1 MYTPVP
7 TSSGLVHLVC
17 KYPVLLLVICVTMGA
32 TTLYVSPEEEQ
43 CNQSFVSFTFDD
55 GYASTYAVAYPI
67 LDSYAYTGTIYTPTD
82 FIDTDGYVTMFQ
94 LHDLETNGWEIG
106 SHGVS
111 HADFTKLSQGE
122 AAFEILQS
130 KYILAAN
137 GFSVNSL
144 STPYGESI
152 APFIDIVE
160 PNYLAV
166 RNAKDRAWILNDIP
180 TTDRYD
186 IEATV
191 ITADTPVE
199 EVERAILAAKNNNK
213 WLVLVFHDLN
223 GDGKYSYPADKFEE
237 IVQFTRDN
245 DFICASALN

>member
-7 TSSGLVHLVC
+7 TSSGLVHLIC
-17 KYPVLLLVICVTMGA
+17 KYPAVLLVICITMGA
-32 TTLYVSPEEEQ
+32 TTLYVSPEEQQ

-67 LDSYAYTGTIYTPTD
+67 LEQYAYTGTIYPPTD
-82 FIDTDGYVTMFQ
+82 FIDSPGYVTMFQ

-111 HADFTKLSQGE
+111 HVGLSGLSGEE
-122 AAFEILQS
+122 AAYEILQS
-130 KYILAAN
+130 KSILLQE
-137 GFSVNSL
+137 GFSITSF
-144 STPYGESI
+144 STPYGEDI
-152 APFIDIVE
+152 APFIDVIE
-160 PNYLAV
+160 PNYLAA

-180 TTDRYD
+180 TMERYD

-191 ITADTPVE
+191 VTSDTPVE
-199 EVERAILAAKNNNK
+199 EVERAILKAKNNNK

-223 GDGKYSYPADKFEE
+223 GDGKYTYPADKFEE
-237 IVQFTRDN
+237 IVKFTRDN
-245 DFICASALN
+245 DFICASELG

>member
-7 TSSGLVHLVC
+7 TSSGLIHLVC
-17 KYPVLLLVICVTMGA
+17 KYPVLLLVICITAGA
-32 TTLYVSPEEEQ
+32 TTLYVSPEEQQ

-67 LDSYAYTGTIYTPTD
+67 LEQYSYTGTIYTPTD
-82 FIDTDGYVTMFQ
+82 FIDSPGYVTMFQ

-111 HADFTKLSQGE
+111 HVGLTTLSYGD
-122 AAFEILQS
+122 AAYEVLQS
-130 KYILAAN
+130 KSILSRE
-137 GFSVNSL
+137 GFKVTSL

-152 APFIDIVE
+152 TPFIDIVE

-166 RNAKDRAWILNDIP
+166 RNAKDRAWILNKIP
-180 TTDRYD
+180 TTDPYD

-191 ITADTPVE
+191 VTADTPVE
-199 EVERAILAAKNNNK
+199 EVERAILEAKDNNK
-213 WLVLVFHDLN
+213 WLVLVFHDID
-223 GDGKYSYPADKFEE
+223 GSGKYSYPADKFEE
-237 IVQFTRDN
+237 IVKFTRDN
-245 DFICASALN
+245 DFICASELT